1 MQNLGVGIDIGGTN
15 TVYGFVTEAGVCIFH
30 ASFYTPNYPI
40 FENFVRELSNHIQLN
55 FKSFS
60 SQYKM
65 IGIGVGAPN
74 ANFKTGC
81 IEHAVNLAWDK
92 QLPLTQLLKDYFPL
106 PVIITND
113 ANAAALGE
121 MYYGGA
127 NKMQNFMVI
136 TLGTGLGCGLVMD
149 GKVYNGHH
157 GHAGE
162 VGHVIIRDQGRS
174 CSCGRKGCL
183 ETYVSAS
190 GIKRT
195 VSKFL
200 AKYDDKSVLRD
211 IPFNKISA
219 KKLAIAAYG
228 GDKVAIES
236 FEYTGKLL
244 GKALANV
251 AAINNPEAIFLSGG
265 LAKAGDLI
273 LKPTFYHMEENLL
286 SVLRGKIKLEISSLE
301 DNAGVMGA
309 AALVFSHLDESY
321 TSSSIRTSS
330 V

>member
-1 MQNLGVGIDIGGTN
+1 MQKLAVGIDIGGTN
-15 TVYGFVTEAGVCIFH
+15 TVYGFVTEAGVCLFH
-30 ASFYTPNYPI
+30 SSFYTPNYPI
-40 FENFVRELSNHIQLN
+40 FENFVRELSLHIKTN
-55 FKSFS
+55 FKVFS
-60 SQYKM
+60 DQYELV
-65 IGIGVGAPN
+65 GVGVGAPN
-74 ANFKTGC
+74 ANHLTGC
-81 IEHAVNLAWDK
+81 IEHAVNLSWDK
-92 QLPLTQLLKDYFPL
+92 HLPLAKLLGENLQLS
-106 PVIITND
+106 VILSND

-127 NKMQNFMVI
+127 KGMTNFMLV

-149 GKVYNGHH
+149 GKIYCGNEGY
-157 GHAGE
+157 AGE
-162 VGHVIIRDQGRS
+162 MGHIIIRDQGRS

-183 ETYVSAS
+183 ETYVSAT

-236 FEYTGKLL
+236 FEYTGRLL
-244 GKALANV
+244 GRALANI
-251 AAINNPEAIFLSGG
+251 AAMNNPEAIFLSGG

-286 SVLRGKIKLEISSLE
+286 SVLKGKMKLELSSIE
-301 DNAGVMGA
+301 TNAGVMGS
-309 AALVFSHLDESY
+309 AALVFAHGH
-321 TSSSIRTSS
+321 
-330 V
+330 